1 MLLLTDVPGLLDVGG
16 QRPVELL
23 DAASGD
29 RGGLGET
36 GGRSLLLLL
45 DPPLPP
51 EL

>member
-16 QRPVELL
+16 QRLVELL

-36 GGRSLLLLL
+36 GGRSLLL
-45 DPPLPP
+45 PVPLPL